1 MLYLLFYL
9 NSDVDS
15 MHRAVRLRR

>member
-15 MHRAVRLRR
+15 MHRVVRSRR